1 VRPRNRQPLKWQSG
15 FKRRSTSFS
24 KSWTEKLKEVADLV
38 LDGLYANSGRIPAGM
53 DLLIP
58 RYQTFAVLMENWETY
73 DKPYWQGKQPISS
86 QWMSK
91 KSDAN
96 APLEPS
102 APPAQS
108 EPKASQPTEETA
120 SDVEDLAPVTSPS
133 ETPPTPSPASE
144 STSTIKT
151 TQSQE
156 VKVAP

>member
-1 VRPRNRQPLKWQSG
+1 
-15 FKRRSTSFS
+15 
-24 KSWTEKLKEVADLV
+24 
-38 LDGLYANSGRIPAGM
+38 
-53 DLLIP
+53 
-58 RYQTFAVLMENWETY
+58 MENWETY